1 MALNIKNYTNYFI
14 LLFILLA
21 VGFLYRRYEDKRE
34 REEQGDNYDM
44 IQKYLL
50 FDDTNIDANLA
61 KNKKPILWLHITHE
75 YNSRDWLSFGSRSS
89 FELNQPYLYLTVKSI
104 INQCDDSFHICIID
118 DETFPKLL
126 PDWNINMKS
135 ISNPLK
141 RDMRE
146 LAIANILYKYGGVR
160 VPPSFICF
168 RNLIEM
174 YEKGTAGDSV
184 FSCEFVDR
192 NVTSVV
198 DGFCPSVQFMG
209 AKKQNPT
216 IKKFIDFME
225 RTISKDYTDEIR
237 FLGELDRWVK
247 RNAMVVD
254 GKMIGTKKMDD
265 EPVLLEDLLSTTY
278 ISIYYKT
285 YGVLI
290 PQMEILNRTKY
301 QWFARLS
308 IQQLLESNMIV
319 SKYLVLANAPDAKSG
334 GGVLENITNE
344 YSNYTKENRKIKKE
358 YVSFWN
364 VPSGAPLYGLQ
375 PLDLGDKVPKLSYPN
390 N

>member
-14 LLFILLA
+14 LLFILLTI
-21 VGFLYRRYEDKRE
+21 GFLYRRYEDKRE
-34 REEQGDNYDM
+34 REEQGDNYEM

-61 KNKKPILWLHITHE
+61 KNKKPILWLHIFHE

-126 PDWNINMKS
+126 PDWNINMKL

-278 ISIYYKT
+278 ISIYNGT

-319 SKYLVLANAPDAKSG
+319 SKYLLLANAPDAKSG
-334 GGVLENITNE
+334 GGVLENIKNE
-344 YSNYTKENRKIKKE
+344 YSNYTKENRKVKKE

>member
-1 MALNIKNYTNYFI
+1 
-14 LLFILLA
+14 
-21 VGFLYRRYEDKRE
+21 
-34 REEQGDNYDM
+34 
-44 IQKYLL
+44 
-50 FDDTNIDANLA
+50 
-61 KNKKPILWLHITHE
+61 
-75 YNSRDWLSFGSRSS
+75 
-89 FELNQPYLYLTVKSI
+89 
-104 INQCDDSFHICIID
+104 
-118 DETFPKLL
+118 
-126 PDWNINMKS
+126 
-135 ISNPLK
+135 
-141 RDMRE
+141 
-146 LAIANILYKYGGVR
+146 
-160 VPPSFICF
+160 
-168 RNLIEM
+168 M
-174 YEKGTAGDSV
+174 YEKGTAGDGI

-278 ISIYYKT
+278 ISIYNRT

-319 SKYLVLANAPDAKSG
+319 SKYLLLANAPDSKSG

-375 PLDLGDKVPKLSYPN
+375 PLDLGDKVPKLPYPN

>member
-319 SKYLVLANAPDAKSG
+319 SKYLLLANAPDAKSG

>member
-21 VGFLYRRYEDKRE
+21 IGFLYRRYEDKRE

-174 YEKGTAGDSV
+174 YEKGTAGDGI

-278 ISIYYKT
+278 ISIYNGT

-290 PQMEILNRTKY
+290 PQMEILNRSKY

-319 SKYLVLANAPDAKSG
+319 SKYLLLANAPDAKSG
-334 GGVLENITNE
+334 GGVLENIKNE
-344 YSNYTKENRKIKKE
+344 YSNYTKENRKVKKE